1 MSIFDLI
8 NPFSYITPIH
18 ADAAEE
24 ETSSSTAVVVASDPV
39 EEEEEVEVAEAEEVA
54 DSPSDAEEEEE
65 QDEEEEEEEEDPE
78 DPAPAIREACGES
91 LACKSLKHHLEEC
104 ATRVEEGSKESCAEE
119 FLHFLHCVDQCAVP
133 KIFAA
138 LKIEKGAARIHF
150 QSVFVIAHSWPDTAM
165 VMHYI
170 SSSVCQTTEYHIRHI
185 HSLVSEQQSSSPY
198 IQLRHVAL
206 DSAFSSLALPQL
218 SGLSSRRFLAAV
230 AMRHY
235 VPSRPVHKLVGKRLL
250 LSLVAGIAQVVR
262 ASMRLP
268 LILLTSA
275 IASLAYIEY
284 KLTQFNAPGW
294 VTGSLENM
302 RGWLEGMRGSSWFQ
316 SNASDTEGKSN
327 SDSKLDDNATDKA
340 LGPFGSWN
348 GSGSGNPTGDV
359 DPTSQGGSNGQQ
371 QQQQPPPP
379 KGGYYTSPEVDSVDE
394 DIPEIEPSFSS
405 KRKTS
410 GNQQTASD
418 ENALMELTKKLLE
431 IQTILKTVNQDSGD
445 EAEGDKHSSALRLPS
460 IVVVGSQ
467 SSGKSSVLEAIVG
480 QEFLPKGEN
489 MVTRRPIEL
498 TLVNTPHTDEEYGEF
513 PQLGLDRI
521 RDFRRIQRTLYDLNM
536 SVPESE
542 CVSDKPI
549 ELCIYSPHVPDLRLV
564 DLPGYIQVV
573 NRKQPPILRQKIRDL
588 CEGYLKQ
595 PNIILAVCA
604 ADVDLANSEAL
615 KASRRND
622 PLGMR
627 TIGVLTKLD
636 TAEPDAA
643 VHMLTQNDYPLHLGY
658 IGVVCKLVR
667 EKTGRSSHEIV
678 LSEAQYFGRHSEFQ
692 QPGLQVGVGTLRR
705 KLVRVLE
712 ESMRRSLSTLVDA
725 VRSELEET
733 KYQIK
738 VHYNDER
745 VSPESYMAES
755 LDTLKQRF
763 KTFQQQFGK
772 PQLRTEVQRWL
783 ESRVMDV
790 CAELYWSDSAIGR
803 LSDHV
808 TRSRAAGWWADI
820 RAKTSQAATAAT
832 GVISEL
838 LAPDTAKEQRGPR
851 LTKSQEKDRQISDN
865 SNRNSNSNSNSN
877 DIGGSKPA
885 RGDASPSEWSESDDA
900 YWDHQLDRASALLTK
915 SGVGRW
921 TTQLVVDLLMDN
933 VTSMVDTEPFM
944 HHPDTR
950 TAVLNFSHEIL
961 RNKYHS
967 TVDQVENTIKP
978 FKYEVE
984 IEPHEWKKAQKRSSA
999 LLDSEIRLC
1008 RQALVKIRSSTPRKQ
1023 LQQAM
1028 QLVRTAEKR
1037 GLDPVTIQA
1046 ELARRNSEQAAAEV
1060 VSSAQSGPISNSTSK
1075 DTGSSNS
1082 IDGFDGNK
1090 SDENSSVDEL
1100 GYAQYSPRMLRRA
1113 QQALMIQDRLSIL
1126 HLRKKALSS
1135 TSCSL
1140 LENRR
1145 LCPEIF
1151 LDVVAEK
1158 LAYNAVLFIN
1168 YELLQDFFFQFPR
1181 ELDSNLYY
1189 GKSLEQTRDFA
1200 SQNPRIG
1207 RQLQLLERRQRLEL
1221 VMSRLQDL
1229 MRQQAAAA
1237 EAAGAESRPYG
1248 RRSTASSSDQHSSY
1262 RRTFPGL

>member
-1 MSIFDLI
+1 MQLAGARKLVLGPHARTPLWAVGSIAQRTA
-8 NPFSYITPIH
+8 NS
-18 ADAAEE
+18 AG
-24 ETSSSTAVVVASDPV
+24 SSP
-39 EEEEEVEVAEAEEVA
+39 
-54 DSPSDAEEEEE
+54 
-65 QDEEEEEEEEDPE
+65 
-78 DPAPAIREACGES
+78 
-91 LACKSLKHHLEEC
+91 L
-104 ATRVEEGSKESCAEE
+104 
-119 FLHFLHCVDQCAVP
+119 
-133 KIFAA
+133 
-138 LKIEKGAARIHF
+138 
-150 QSVFVIAHSWPDTAM
+150 AHSCTLLTNTMLAFRSTPSLTA
-165 VMHYI
+165 
-170 SSSVCQTTEYHIRHI
+170 SSAGMQTRGYR
-185 HSLVSEQQSSSPY
+185 SLSR
-198 IQLRHVAL
+198 RHVVLGSTLAEI
-206 DSAFSSLALPQL
+206 SRPSL
-218 SGLSSRRFLAAV
+218 GGVYNRRFLAAI

-235 VPSRPVHKLVGKRLL
+235 VPSRPVHKMVGKKLL
-250 LSLVAGIAQVVR
+250 LSLLAAITQVLR
-262 ASMRLP
+262 ASLRLP
-268 LILLTSA
+268 VMLLTSA
-275 IASLAYIEY
+275 IASLAYVEY
-284 KLTQFNAPGW
+284 KLTQLNAPGW

-302 RGWLEGMRGSSWFQ
+302 RGWLESARNSSWLR
-316 SNASDTEGKSN
+316 SAASD
-327 SDSKLDDNATDKA
+327 SDSDSESEIAGGAVDKA
-340 LGPFGSWN
+340 IGSFDRWGGDSGPTTDGDPV
-348 GSGSGNPTGDV
+348 SGGP
-359 DPTSQGGSNGQQ
+359 
-371 QQQQPPPP
+371 QPPPP
-379 KGGYYTSPEVDSVDE
+379 KGDYYTSPEPEASHKDDDE
-394 DIPEIEPSFSS
+394 YDEPVPP
-405 KRKTS
+405 KRSRANTGS
-410 GNQQTASD
+410 EGPGDN
-418 ENALMELTKKLLE
+418 NALMELTKKLLE
-431 IQTILKTVNQDSGD
+431 IQTILKTVRQDDGGD
-445 EAEGDKHSSALRLPS
+445 DSEDSSKHSSALQLPS

-480 QEFLPKGEN
+480 QEFLPKGDN

-498 TLVNTPHTDEEYGEF
+498 TLINTPDTDEEYGEF

-549 ELCIYSPHVPDLRLV
+549 ELRIYSPHVPDLRLV

-627 TIGVLTKLD
+627 TIGVLTKMD

-658 IGVVCKLVR
+658 IGVVCKPVR
-667 EKTGRSSHEIV
+667 EKAGKSSREIV
-678 LSEAQYFGRHSEFQ
+678 LSEAQYFGRHPEFQ

-712 ESMRRSLSTLVDA
+712 DSMRRSLSTLVDA

-755 LDTLKQRF
+755 LDTLKQQF
-763 KTFQQQFGK
+763 KAFQQQFGK

-790 CAELYWSDSAIGR
+790 CAELYWSDPAVGR
-803 LSDHV
+803 LSNHV
-808 TRSRAAGWWADI
+808 TRSRAAGWWVDI
-820 RAKTSQAATAAT
+820 RSRAAHAASSATS
-832 GVISEL
+832 VISEL

-851 LTKSQEKDRQISDN
+851 LTKSSDMDKQQSGDGSEQV
-865 SNRNSNSNSNSN
+865 SNRSE
-877 DIGGSKPA
+877 
-885 RGDASPSEWSESDDA
+885 DAKTTVSEWSESDSA

-921 TTQLVVDLLMDN
+921 TTQLVVDLLMDS
-933 VTSMVDTEPFM
+933 VTGMVDNEPFI
-944 HHPDTR
+944 HHPETR
-950 TAVLNFSHEIL
+950 SAVLNFSHAIL

-999 LLDSEIRLC
+999 LLDNEIRLC
-1008 RQALVKIRSSTPRKQ
+1008 RQALLKLRSSTPRKQ

-1028 QLVRTAEKR
+1028 QLVKAAEKR
-1037 GLDPVTIQA
+1037 GLDPLSIQA
-1046 ELARRNSEQAAAEV
+1046 ELVRRNAEQAAETP
-1060 VSSAQSGPISNSTSK
+1060 SSKSTNALKPDDSGSAAKADGSNTDDVNSH
-1075 DTGSSNS
+1075 SS
-1082 IDGFDGNK
+1082 D
-1090 SDENSSVDEL
+1090 VDEL
-1100 GYAQYSPRMLRRA
+1100 GYAQYSPRILRRA
-1113 QQALMIQDRLSIL
+1113 QQALMIHDRMSIL
-1126 HLRKKALSS
+1126 HMRKKALSS
-1135 TSCSL
+1135 TACSSL
-1140 LENRR
+1140 DNKS

-1151 LDVVAEK
+1151 LDIVAEK

-1189 GKSLEQTRDFA
+1189 GKTLQQTREFA
-1200 SQNPRIG
+1200 RQNPRVG
-1207 RQLQLLERRQRLEL
+1207 RQLQLVERRQKLEI
-1221 VMSRLQDL
+1221 VMSRLQEL
-1229 MRQQAAAA
+1229 MRQQ
-1237 EAAGAESRPYG
+1237 EAANAESSYG
-1248 RRSTASSSDQHSSY
+1248 RHGGRPSGEQHAY

>member
-1 MSIFDLI
+1 M
-8 NPFSYITPIH
+8 T
-18 ADAAEE
+18 
-24 ETSSSTAVVVASDPV
+24 
-39 EEEEEVEVAEAEEVA
+39 
-54 DSPSDAEEEEE
+54 
-65 QDEEEEEEEEDPE
+65 
-78 DPAPAIREACGES
+78 
-91 LACKSLKHHLEEC
+91 K
-104 ATRVEEGSKESCAEE
+104 
-119 FLHFLHCVDQCAVP
+119 
-133 KIFAA
+133 
-138 LKIEKGAARIHF
+138 
-150 QSVFVIAHSWPDTAM
+150 
-165 VMHYI
+165 
-170 SSSVCQTTEYHIRHI
+170 
-185 HSLVSEQQSSSPY
+185 
-198 IQLRHVAL
+198 RHVAL
-206 DSAFSSLALPQL
+206 DSAFSNLALPQP
-218 SGLSSRRFLAAV
+218 SGLPSRRFLAAM

-268 LILLTSA
+268 LMLLTSA
-275 IASLAYIEY
+275 IAALAYIEY
-284 KLTQFNAPGW
+284 KLTQLNAPGW

-302 RGWLEGMRGSSWFQ
+302 RGWLEGMRGSGWF
-316 SNASDTEGKSN
+316 KSSA
-327 SDSKLDDNATDKA
+327 SDSKIDDSATDKA
-340 LGPFGSWN
+340 LGSFDSW
-348 GSGSGNPTGDV
+348 GSGSENSPGSA
-359 DPTSQGGSNGQQ
+359 DPTSHGSGGG
-371 QQQQPPPP
+371 QQQPPPP
-379 KGGYYTSPEVDSVDE
+379 KGDYYTSPEVDSTE
-394 DIPEIEPSFSS
+394 DDPEPAPP
-405 KRKTS
+405 KTTRKTS
-410 GNQQTASD
+410 GSPAAGD

-431 IQTILKTVNQDSGD
+431 IQTILKTVSQDSGD
-445 EAEGDKHSSALRLPS
+445 GADSEKHTNALRLPS

-480 QEFLPKGEN
+480 QEFLPKGDN

-498 TLVNTPHTDEEYGEF
+498 TLVNTPDTDEEYGEF

-549 ELCIYSPHVPDLRLV
+549 ELRIYSPHVPDLRLV

-627 TIGVLTKLD
+627 TIGVLTKMD
-636 TAEPDAA
+636 TAEPGMA

-658 IGVVCKLVR
+658 IGVVCKPVR
-667 EKTGRSSHEIV
+667 EKTGKSSHEIV
-678 LSEAQYFGRHSEFQ
+678 LSEAQYFGRHPEFQ

-712 ESMRRSLSTLVDA
+712 DSMRRSLSTLVDA

-790 CAELYWSDSAIGR
+790 CAELYWSDPAISG
-803 LSDHV
+803 LSNHV

-820 RAKTSQAATAAT
+820 RAKTSQAASAAT

-838 LAPDTAKEQRGPR
+838 LAADTAKEQRGPR
-851 LTKSQEKDRQISDN
+851 LTKSQERAGHEAS
-865 SNRNSNSNSNSN
+865 SSSSSSSSNSNT
-877 DIGGSKPA
+877 GGPQTA
-885 RGDASPSEWSESDDA
+885 RGSSAVAAREWSESDDA
-900 YWDHQLDRASALLTK
+900 YWEHQLDRASALLTK

-921 TTQLVVDLLMDN
+921 TTQLVADLLMEN

-984 IEPHEWKKAQKRSSA
+984 IEPHEWKKAQKRSGA
-999 LLDSEIRLC
+999 LLDNEVRLC
-1008 RQALVKIRSSTPRKQ
+1008 RQALIKIRSTTPRKQ

-1060 VSSAQSGPISNSTSK
+1060 SSSAKPESGSDGTGKEADSNS
-1075 DTGSSNS
+1075 GS
-1082 IDGFDGNK
+1082 GNG
-1090 SDENSSVDEL
+1090 DENDGVDEL

-1135 TSCSL
+1135 TACSS

-1189 GKSLEQTRDFA
+1189 GKSLQQTRDFA
-1200 SQNPRIG
+1200 RQNPRIG
-1207 RQLQLLERRQRLEL
+1207 RQLQLLERRQKLEM

-1237 EAAGAESRPYG
+1237 AAAAGAGSEPYG
-1248 RRSTASSSDQHSSY
+1248 RRSAAAPSDQRSY

>member
-1 MSIFDLI
+1 ALGSFE
-8 NPFSYITPIH
+8 NWGGGS
-18 ADAAEE
+18 EN
-24 ETSSSTAVVVASDPV
+24 
-39 EEEEEVEVAEAEEVA
+39 
-54 DSPSDAEEEEE
+54 SPGGA
-65 QDEEEEEEEEDPE
+65 
-78 DPAPAIREACGES
+78 DPASHG
-91 LACKSLKHHLEEC
+91 
-104 ATRVEEGSKESCAEE
+104 
-119 FLHFLHCVDQCAVP
+119 
-133 KIFAA
+133 
-138 LKIEKGAARIHF
+138 
-150 QSVFVIAHSWPDTAM
+150 
-165 VMHYI
+165 
-170 SSSVCQTTEYHIRHI
+170 
-185 HSLVSEQQSSSPY
+185 
-198 IQLRHVAL
+198 
-206 DSAFSSLALPQL
+206 
-218 SGLSSRRFLAAV
+218 
-230 AMRHY
+230 
-235 VPSRPVHKLVGKRLL
+235 
-250 LSLVAGIAQVVR
+250 
-262 ASMRLP
+262 
-268 LILLTSA
+268 
-275 IASLAYIEY
+275 
-284 KLTQFNAPGW
+284 
-294 VTGSLENM
+294 
-302 RGWLEGMRGSSWFQ
+302 
-316 SNASDTEGKSN
+316 
-327 SDSKLDDNATDKA
+327 
-340 LGPFGSWN
+340 
-348 GSGSGNPTGDV
+348 GSGG
-359 DPTSQGGSNGQQ
+359 
-371 QQQQPPPP
+371 QQQPPPP
-379 KGGYYTSPEVDSVDE
+379 KGDYYTSPEPDSSDK
-394 DIPEIEPSFSS
+394 DDLEPAPSS
-405 KRKTS
+405 RGKKRAPS
-410 GNQQTASD
+410 GQAAGD

-431 IQTILKTVNQDSGD
+431 IQTILKTVSQGD
-445 EAEGDKHSSALRLPS
+445 GNDGAGGEKHSSALQLPS

-480 QEFLPKGEN
+480 QEFLPKGDN

-549 ELCIYSPHVPDLRLV
+549 ELRIYSPHVPDLRLV

-573 NRKQPPILRQKIRDL
+573 NRKQPPVLRQKIRDL

-627 TIGVLTKLD
+627 TIGVLTKMD

-658 IGVVCKLVR
+658 IGVVCKPVR

-678 LSEAQYFGRHSEFQ
+678 LSEAQYFGRHAEFQ
-692 QPGLQVGVGTLRR
+692 RPGLQVGVGTLRR

-772 PQLRTEVQRWL
+772 PQLRAEVQRWL

-790 CAELYWSDSAIGR
+790 CAELYWSDSAVGR
-803 LSDHV
+803 LSSHV

-820 RAKTSQAATAAT
+820 RTKTSQAASAAT

-838 LAPDTAKEQRGPR
+838 LAADTAKEQRGPR
-851 LTKSQEKDRQISDN
+851 LAKSQEREMHAAS
-865 SNRNSNSNSNSN
+865 SSSNSSSN
-877 DIGGSKPA
+877 DGRGAQAA
-885 RGDASPSEWSESDDA
+885 RGDAAAREWSESDDA

-933 VTSMVDTEPFM
+933 VTNMVDTEPFM

-950 TAVLNFSHEIL
+950 SAVLNFSHEIL
-961 RNKYHS
+961 RGKYHS

-984 IEPHEWKKAQKRSSA
+984 IEPHEWKKAQKRSGA
-999 LLDSEIRLC
+999 LLDNEIRLC

-1060 VSSAQSGPISNSTSK
+1060 ASPAQPDSGSASTDKDAGRRSSAA
-1075 DTGSSNS
+1075 DGS
-1082 IDGFDGNK
+1082 DGSRG
-1090 SDENSSVDEL
+1090 DEHGGGDEL
-1100 GYAQYSPRMLRRA
+1100 GYAQYSPRTLRRA

-1135 TSCSL
+1135 TACSS

-1189 GKSLEQTRDFA
+1189 GKSLQQTRDFA
-1200 SQNPRIG
+1200 RQNPRIG
-1207 RQLQLLERRQRLEL
+1207 RQLQLLERRQKLEL

-1229 MRQQAAAA
+1229 MRQQAAASA
-1237 EAAGAESRPYG
+1237 
-1248 RRSTASSSDQHSSY
+1248 STDQHSY